1 MVYLWKMMRIFT
13 MVNRNLLEESTK
25 KRRLTFADLD
35 MEDLPSIEKRTQE
48 RGLTFSVLTKH
59 DFVH

>member
-1 MVYLWKMMRIFT
+1 MGIFT

>member
-1 MVYLWKMMRIFT
+1 
-13 MVNRNLLEESTK
+13 MVNRNLLEESTQE
-25 KRRLTFADLD
+25 RRLTFADLD
-35 MEDLPSIEKRTQE
+35 MEDSPSIEKRTQE

>member
-1 MVYLWKMMRIFT
+1 MIWIFT
-13 MVNRNLLEESTK
+13 MVNRNLLEESTQERK
-25 KRRLTFADLD
+25 LTFADLD